1 MSSSSVGN
9 CYESEG
15 LTPWRLSDHY
25 SIYPESS
32 CVMLDG
38 DDGLSAE
45 PTQGSRKR
53 GVSLRGAS
61 IGGVARM

>member
-9 CYESEG
+9 CCESEG

-32 CVMLDG
+32 CVKRYDNDG
-38 DDGLSAE
+38 PFRWTHPRLA
-45 PTQGSRKR
+45 
-53 GVSLRGAS
+53 
-61 IGGVARM
+61 